1 MTAPKKRARR
11 SSFGRLRQERSG
23 RWSAAY
29 LHAGT
34 LHRAPATFG
43 TKLDAS
49 GWLATERRLIDLETW
64 TPPSSRATARKAARV
79 TLGEYGEKWLKNRP
93 LARMTRDHY
102 SGLWTQHIEPV
113 LGDTPLTDLTPE
125 DVRDWFG
132 GLDASKPTM
141 KARAYGLL
149 TAILNTAVDDDLIP
163 RSPAK
168 IKGGTAVKHTKR
180 SVVLLDSDDLAALAA
195 KMPEQIRLTVLLAGW
210 CALRR
215 GELFA
220 LTRSDVGDKC
230 ATINVSKAVLTR
242 RGRTEVGPPK
252 TAGSVR
258 TVTVP
263 PPLRSKIAEHLEN
276 HVDPAPSALL
286 FPDPVSGGHYTEGRF
301 RGPFDSAKKSIGRE
315 GLRFHDLRHFGGVMA
330 AQTGATTAEVMDRLG
345 HTTSAAAMR
354 YQHVAAGRAALLAD
368 RLAALFPS
376 E

>member
-1 MTAPKKRARR
+1 
-11 SSFGRLRQERSG
+11 L
-23 RWSAAY
+23 
-29 LHAGT
+29 
-34 LHRAPATFG
+34 
-43 TKLDAS
+43 
-49 GWLATERRLIDLETW
+49 
-64 TPPSSRATARKAARV
+64 
-79 TLGEYGEKWLKNRP
+79 LGEIP
-93 LARMTRDHY
+93 L
-102 SGLWTQHIEPV
+102 S
-113 LGDTPLTDLTPE
+113 DLTPE

-132 GLDASKPTM
+132 GLDESKPTM

-168 IKGGTAVKHTKR
+168 IKGGTAVKRTQR

-220 LTRSDVGDKC
+220 LTRADVGDKC

-252 TAGSVR
+252 TKGSVR

-263 PPLRSKIAEHLEN
+263 PPLRSKIADHLEEY
-276 HVDPAPSALL
+276 VDPAPGALL
-286 FPDPVSGGHYTEGRF
+286 FPDPTTGLHYTEGRF
-301 RGPFDSAKKSIGRE
+301 RGPFNKARDAIGRE
-315 GLRFHDLRHFGGVMA
+315 GLHFHDLRHFGGVMA
-330 AQTGATTAEVMDRLG
+330 AIAGGTTAEVMDRLG
-345 HTTSAAAMR
+345 HTTSAASMR